1 MRGTR
6 WITKRAKRKLLCY
19 GLALACF
26 SLCWACGLGSTSAS
40 ALSDSQILSPTK
52 LDFKWQNNTGNQGTH
67 GVKFKNYEASAAS
80 GAASRWVDMT
90 WSGGDMANLHLYN
103 NYNVQF
109 SFAIDVRLRG
119 TASNAVQFPNFITP
133 GWRNSSNVCAV
144 MDNIEMDVIPITMSS
159 IGYTATINIRGQLWA
174 DNSDNALCFYGPF
187 FHNLGAQSWDVKI
200 SQPSLSI
207 NPNWQYDTLTGMNT
221 LIGAIRN
228 NTDTMKNT
236 LNQLKQNGIT
246 AKVDNSEVVQ
256 EINKGNEAQKN
267 RWEQEDQKATEAS
280 ESEVNTNVDAAGSTA
295 NENLNIFKA
304 ILETPT
310 GSCKLSNIGAFGFN
324 LGELD
329 LCANKPPEW
338 LRTVLAAVVTIT
350 MASGA
355 IKAIQRILWMIGED
369 VA

>member
-1 MRGTR
+1 M
-6 WITKRAKRKLLCY
+6 RAKKWTTKKTKLKLLCY
-19 GLALACF
+19 GLALAWF
-26 SLCWACGLGSTSAS
+26 SLSWVFGLGSTSVS
-40 ALSDSQILSPTK
+40 AVSDSQILSPTK
-52 LDFKWQNNTGNQGTH
+52 LNFKWQNNIGNQGNFSAT
-67 GVKFKNYEASAAS
+67 FKNYETSAAS
-80 GAASRWVDMT
+80 GGASRWVDLEFY
-90 WSGGDMANLHLYN
+90 GGDMANLHRYN

-109 SFAIDVRLRG
+109 SFAVDVTLSG
-119 TASNAVQFPNFITP
+119 TASNSVQYPNFITP

-159 IGYTATINIRGQLWA
+159 IGYTATVNIRGQLWA
-174 DNSDNALCFYGPF
+174 EDSDNKLCFYGPF
-187 FHNLGAQSWDVKI
+187 LHNLGPQTWNIKF

-221 LIGAIRN
+221 LVGAIRT

-236 LNQLKQNGIT
+236 LNKLQQNGIT
-246 AKVDNSEVVQ
+246 AKVDNSDVVK
-256 EINKGNEAQKN
+256 EINKGNEEQKN

-280 ESEVNTNVDAAGSTA
+280 GSKVNTNVDGAGSTA

-329 LCANKPPEW
+329 MCANKPPEW